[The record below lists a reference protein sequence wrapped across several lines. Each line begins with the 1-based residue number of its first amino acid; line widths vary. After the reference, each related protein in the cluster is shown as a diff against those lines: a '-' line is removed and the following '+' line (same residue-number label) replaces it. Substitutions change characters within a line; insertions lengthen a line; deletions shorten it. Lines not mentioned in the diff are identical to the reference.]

1 MNYISTL
8 AASIVLS
15 SPAAC
20 AQSISR
26 FLSRNFGDKA
36 TMARFGGSFVR
47 TVIAMVVVA
56 SLHNG
61 GVMAQNIA
69 PTPAM
74 DAGAG
79 LELPISMAVI
89 SSSMMLSLLALL
101 LQ

>member
-15 SPAAC
+15 SPSTC

-36 TMARFGGSFVR
+36 TMARFGVD
-47 TVIAMVVVA
+47 
-56 SLHNG
+56 G

>member
-1 MNYISTL
+1 
-8 AASIVLS
+8 
-15 SPAAC
+15 
-20 AQSISR
+20 
-26 FLSRNFGDKA
+26 
-36 TMARFGGSFVR
+36 MARFGGSFVR

-61 GVMAQNIA
+61 GVMAQNNIA

-89 SSSMMLSLLALL
+89 SSSMMLSLLAFL